1 MAAANPDPIMVLVMG
16 LFPSATVT
24 DDGVLPAN
32 RASAQ
37 DGFRAGLGPIG
48 LEVELGSRKW
58 DKQNRSDEGSAH
70 EGDLGEIGAGKQSL
84 RLFNKVSTGKE

>member
-37 DGFRAGLGPIG
+37 DGFRTRLGPIG
-48 LEVELGSRKW
+48 FEGELRIRKW
-58 DKQNRSDEGSAH
+58 DKRIVVMEALPTAETLVRSEPGSRA
-70 EGDLGEIGAGKQSL
+70 LTSSI
-84 RLFNKVSTGKE
+84 KVSTGKE

>member
-1 MAAANPDPIMVLVMG
+1 MVLIMG

-48 LEVELGSRKW
+48 FEVEL
-58 DKQNRSDEGSAH
+58 RS
-70 EGDLGEIGAGKQSL
+70 
-84 RLFNKVSTGKE
+84 